1 MRLAIANQTGERW
14 VLAHRQCSL
23 ADGLTPTARLRCRKQ
38 ERGGMDALKQL
49 IARLPDEQLLLLGLT
64 AVFVLGVGSQWMA

>member
-1 MRLAIANQTGERW
+1 
-14 VLAHRQCSL
+14 
-23 ADGLTPTARLRCRKQ
+23 
-38 ERGGMDALKQL
+38 MDALKQL